1 MRGMIDVGI
10 LLYATPVG
18 LMLDI
23 VGFLLIIRYGHSLFL
38 RVVSGNLPDRQ
49 DSNLYLRVD
58 GIDERIESRR
68 RLYSRIGVVAVAV
81 GFGLQV
87 IGSTAAIYLCV

>member
-1 MRGMIDVGI
+1 MRGIMDVGI
-10 LLYATPVG
+10 LLYLTPIG

-38 RVVSGNLPDRQ
+38 RVVSGNLPNRR

-58 GIDERIESRR
+58 GVDERTESRR
-68 RLYSRIGVVAVAV
+68 RLYARIGVATVVV
-81 GFGLQV
+81 GFGLQAV
-87 IGSTAAIYLCV
+87 GSTLAILLCV

>member
-1 MRGMIDVGI
+1 MMDLRI
-10 LLYATPVG
+10 LLYMAPVG

-38 RVVSGNLPDRQ
+38 RGVSGTGHLPDRQ
-49 DSNLYLRVD
+49 DYNLYLRAD
-58 GIDERIESRR
+58 GVDERIESRR
-68 RLYSRIGVVAVAV
+68 RLYARIGVVTVVV

-87 IGSTAAIYLCV
+87 IGSTAAIILCV

>member
-1 MRGMIDVGI
+1 MGI

-38 RVVSGNLPDRQ
+38 RLVSGNLPDRQ
-49 DSNLYLRVD
+49 DYNLYLQAGGVD
-58 GIDERIESRR
+58 EQIESRR
-68 RLYSRIGVVAVAV
+68 RLCARIGVVAVAV
-81 GFGLQV
+81 GFGLQA
-87 IGSTAAIYLCV
+87 IGSTLAILLCV